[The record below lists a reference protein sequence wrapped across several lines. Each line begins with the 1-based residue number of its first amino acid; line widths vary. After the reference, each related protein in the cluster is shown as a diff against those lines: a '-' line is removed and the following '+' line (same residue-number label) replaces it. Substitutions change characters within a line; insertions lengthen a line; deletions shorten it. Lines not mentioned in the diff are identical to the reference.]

1 MAVAP
6 PKTAMRALLA
16 LLCVAAPVRL
26 TPPQHPID
34 PPPPRRALRA
44 TRATALNPTKKHPQA
59 TALTPNKPQTTRK
72 TVNRVLSEPL
82 VDETISLKQKPPGRM
97 PAIGLSTDAA
107 GTVLMPEA
115 DEDGWCLGRES
126 VEAALDAMRRGEPVV
141 VTDDAD
147 RENEGDLIFAAETA
161 TAETLAFTVRHTSG
175 VICVAMPGERLDEL
189 RLGPMVARNE
199 DPKGTAFAVS
209 VDLLGGDMTTG
220 ISASDRARTLRA
232 LADPQAT
239 ADKFCRPGHL
249 FPLRARPGGTLERG
263 GHTEASVDLAR
274 LAGLAPAGALC
285 EIVRDEDGEMAR
297 WDDLGEFAAEHDLA
311 FTTIAD
317 IQQYRRSVARDE
329 FSDLPKP
336 EPYPIVVDRG
346 TVTRMPTSHGDF
358 DAVVFTESQTGLEH
372 VALLKGPL
380 GESVDADRR
389 EIPRPERR
397 RPQSA
402 FPPPDAAGAGAAEK
416 PPVPLVRVH
425 SECATGDIFGS
436 RRCDCGEQLETA
448 LAEVHAAEAGVV
460 LYLRGHEG
468 RGIGLGEKLKAY
480 GLQDRGRD
488 TIEANTE
495 LGHDVDGRDYDAAAA
510 MLRDLG
516 LSEVRLLTNNPAKV
530 EALEDLGITVVE
542 RVQIE
547 VTPNEDNIA
556 YLLTKQTRMGHD
568 LNLKSAL

>member
-1 MAVAP
+1 M
-6 PKTAMRALLA
+6 
-16 LLCVAAPVRL
+16 
-26 TPPQHPID
+26 
-34 PPPPRRALRA
+34 
-44 TRATALNPTKKHPQA
+44 
-59 TALTPNKPQTTRK
+59 
-72 TVNRVLSEPL
+72 LSEPL

-297 WDDLGEFAAEHDLA
+297 WDDLGEFAKTHNLA

-329 FSDLPKP
+329 YADLPKP
-336 EPYPIVVDRG
+336 EPYPLVLERG
-346 TVTRMPTSHGDF
+346 TMTRMPTAYGDF
-358 DAVVFTESQTGLEH
+358 DAVVFADVASGLEH
-372 VALLKGPL
+372 VALLKGDL
-380 GESVDADRR
+380 GELANADRR
-389 EIPRPERR
+389 DIPRPERR
-397 RPQSA
+397 KPSTA
-402 FPPPDAAGAGAAEK
+402 PPPSSAGGAGDA

-436 RRCDCGEQLETA
+436 KRCDCGEQLQRA
-448 LAEVHAAEAGVV
+448 LRDIHAADAGVL

-468 RGIGLGEKLKAY
+468 RGIGLGAKLQAY

-488 TIEANTE
+488 TVDANTE
-495 LGHDVDGRDYDAAAA
+495 LGHAVDGRDYVGAAA

-516 LSEVRLLTNNPAKV
+516 LSEVKLLTNNPAKV
-530 EALEDLGITVVE
+530 EELEKLGVTVVE
-542 RVQIE
+542 RVP
-547 VTPNEDNIA
+547 VLTTPNEENYK
-556 YLLTKQTRMGHD
+556 YLLTKQKRMGHD
-568 LNLKSAL
+568 LGLSEDGAPGAP

>member
-1 MAVAP
+1 M
-6 PKTAMRALLA
+6 AMRRSSAA
-16 LLCVAAPVRL
+16 GRPRAAPRR
-26 TPPQHPID
+26 
-34 PPPPRRALRA
+34 PRRAVAALLSVPLALGLVPDARTAALCPARPPRQRVARSLVVATA
-44 TRATALNPTKKHPQA
+44 TRMPPAQQLG
-59 TALTPNKPQTTRK
+59 
-72 TVNRVLSEPL
+72 
-82 VDETISLKQKPPGRM
+82 VDVTEGFAR
-97 PAIGLSTDAA
+97 AVDDA

-115 DEDGWCLGRES
+115 DAEGWCLGRES

-297 WDDLGEFAAEHDLA
+297 WDDLGEFAKTHNLA

-329 FSDLPKP
+329 YADLPKP
-336 EPYPIVVDRG
+336 EPYPLVLERG
-346 TVTRMPTSHGDF
+346 TMTRMPTAYGDF
-358 DAVVFTESQTGLEH
+358 DAVVFADVASGLEH
-372 VALLKGPL
+372 VALLKGDL
-380 GESVDADRR
+380 GELANADRR
-389 EIPRPERR
+389 DIPRPERR
-397 RPQSA
+397 KPSTA
-402 FPPPDAAGAGAAEK
+402 PPPSSAGGADGA

-436 RRCDCGEQLETA
+436 KRCDCGEQLQRA
-448 LAEVHAAEAGVV
+448 LRDIHAADAGVL

-468 RGIGLGEKLKAY
+468 RGIGLGAKLQAY

-488 TIEANTE
+488 TVDANTE
-495 LGHDVDGRDYDAAAA
+495 LGHAVDGRDYVGAAA

-516 LSEVRLLTNNPAKV
+516 LSEVKLLTNNPAKV
-530 EALEDLGITVVE
+530 EELEKLGVTVVE
-542 RVQIE
+542 RVP
-547 VTPNEDNIA
+547 VLTTPNEENYK
-556 YLLTKQTRMGHD
+556 YLLTKQKRMGHD
-568 LNLKSAL
+568 LGLSEDGAPGAP